1 MNNLM
6 QVNYNDEIVITTKML
21 AKVYECEETNIKT
34 NFNRNKTRFI
44 EGKHYYKVEGEE
56 LKDLRVTNSNL
67 QISSKARV
75 LYLWTKQGA
84 SRHCKIL
91 DTDRAWQQFD
101 VLEENYFNPKVIPSY
116 QIENPIERAKAWIK
130 EEEERQRLKEVIRLE
145 QTITDSRKVINRI
158 VRTIATSKRYQ
169 HHYGIAWFDFYS
181 ILNYRLGLNIK
192 KRSRDKYDSF
202 MDTLSDEELRDAE
215 KVARCW
221 AEELHIDVRLALSDY
236 DRSK

>member
-6 QVNYNDEIVITTKML
+6 QVNYNEEIVITTKIL
-21 AKVYECEETNIKT
+21 AKVYGTESKIISK
-34 NFNRNKTRFI
+34 NFERNKDKFI
-44 EGKHYYKVEGEE
+44 EGKHYYKLEGEE
-56 LKDLRVTNSNL
+56 LQAFKGCRQNDESLKYVS
-67 QISSKARV
+67 I
-75 LYLWTKQGA
+75 LYLWTKRGA
-84 SRHCKIL
+84 SRHCKML
-91 DTDRAWQQFD
+91 GTDKAWQQFD
-101 VLEENYFNPKVIPSY
+101 ILEENYFNPKVIPSY

>member
-1 MNNLM
+1 M
-6 QVNYNDEIVITTKML
+6 
-21 AKVYECEETNIKT
+21 
-34 NFNRNKTRFI
+34 
-44 EGKHYYKVEGEE
+44 
-56 LKDLRVTNSNL
+56 
-67 QISSKARV
+67 
-75 LYLWTKQGA
+75 
-84 SRHCKIL
+84 
-91 DTDRAWQQFD
+91 FD
-101 VLEENYFNPKVIPSY
+101 ILEENYFNPKVIPSY

-169 HHYGIAWFDFYS
+169 HHYGIAWYDFYS

-221 AEELHIDVRLALSDY
+221 AEELHIDVRLSLSDY